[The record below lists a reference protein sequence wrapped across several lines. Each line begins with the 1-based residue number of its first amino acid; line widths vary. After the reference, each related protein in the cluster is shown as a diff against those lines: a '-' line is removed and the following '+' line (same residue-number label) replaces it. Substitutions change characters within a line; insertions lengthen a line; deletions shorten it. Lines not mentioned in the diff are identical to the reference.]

1 MNRRL
6 SALVIVLAWA
16 WPAAAPA
23 HQFWP
28 GYLQLRQTDAETYE
42 AMWKVPATSGMRL
55 RIYAQLPETCAP
67 TSPPAGSFVAG
78 AYIERWNVRCVGGL
92 HSGTITVEGLASVAT
107 DALIRIERLDGT
119 AQVAMLT
126 ADSPSVAVEAAPG
139 WTQVAWTYLGLGV
152 EHILLGIDHLLF
164 VLALLFLVQGWRRVV
179 ITITAFTVAHSI
191 TLAAATLG
199 FVHVPQAPVE
209 ATIALSIVFVAT
221 EIVRSRMG
229 RVSFAERWPWVVA
242 FVFGLLHGFGFAG
255 ALREVGMP
263 EDAIPLALLFFNVG
277 VEVGQL
283 AFIAAVVGSVALL
296 RRAAISMP
304 DWAWRVPVYG
314 IGSIAMYWT
323 IDRVAG
329 FWQ

>member
-1 MNRRL
+1 MNRPWR
-6 SALVIVLAWA
+6 ALLIVLAWA

-55 RIYAQLPETCAP
+55 RIYAQLPASCTP
-67 TSPPAGSFVAG
+67 TSPPVGSFTSG
-78 AYIERWNVRCVGGL
+78 AYVERWKVHCAGGL
-92 HSGTITVEGLASVAT
+92 QGGTITVEGLASVAT

-199 FVHVPQAPVE
+199 FLHVPQAPVE

-229 RVSFAERWPWVVA
+229 RVSIAERWPWVVA

-263 EDAIPLALLFFNVG
+263 EDAIPLALLFFNIG
-277 VEVGQL
+277 VELGQL
-283 AFIAAVVGSVALL
+283 AFIAAVVVSVALL
-296 RRAAISMP
+296 RKTAVRMP

-314 IGSIAMYWT
+314 IGSVAMYWT

>member
-1 MNRRL
+1 MTRWL
-6 SALVIVLAWA
+6 ALTLLLAGA
-16 WPAAAPA
+16 WSPPAPA

-28 GYLQLRQTDAETYE
+28 GYLQLRQTGTETYE
-42 AMWKVPATSGMRL
+42 AMWKVPATSGLRL
-55 RIYAQLPETCAP
+55 RIDAQLPDSCRATSAP
-67 TSPPAGSFVAG
+67 IGSFTAG
-78 AYIERWNVRCVGGL
+78 AYIERWNVLCAGGL
-92 HSGTITVEGLASVAT
+92 NSGVITVNGLASAAT
-107 DALIRIERLDGT
+107 DALIRIERLDGS

-126 ADSPSVAVEAAPG
+126 ANSPAVAIEAAPG
-139 WTQVAWTYLGLGV
+139 WMQIAWTYLGLGV

-164 VLALLFLVQGWRRVV
+164 VLALLFLVQGWRRVI

-199 FVHVPQAPVE
+199 FVHVPQAPAE
-209 ATIALSIVFVAT
+209 AAIALSIVFVAT

-229 RVSFAERWPWVVA
+229 RVGIAERWPWIVA

-263 EDAIPLALLFFNVG
+263 EDAIPAALLFFNLG

-283 AFIAAVVGSVALL
+283 TFIAAVFAFVALL
-296 RRAAISMP
+296 RRAALRLP
-304 DWAWRVPVYG
+304 EWAWRVPVYG
-314 IGSIAMYWT
+314 IGSMAMYWT

>member
-1 MNRRL
+1 MSRVGPI
-6 SALVIVLAWA
+6 ALVILACTWSA
-16 WPAAAPA
+16 DALP

-28 GYLQLRQTDAETYE
+28 GYLQLRQTGDETYE
-42 AMWKVPATSGMRL
+42 AMWKVPATSGLRL
-55 RIYAQLPETCAP
+55 NIAAQLPENCDA
-67 TSPPAGSFVAG
+67 TSPPVGSFAAG
-78 AYIERWNVRCVGGL
+78 AYIERWNVRCRGGLNGGVITVGGL
-92 HSGTITVEGLASVAT
+92 ASAAT

-126 ADSPSVAVEAAPG
+126 ADAPSLTVEAAPA

-152 EHILLGIDHLLF
+152 EHILLGVDHLLF
-164 VLALLFLVQGWRRVV
+164 VLALLFLVQGWRRVL

-199 FVHVPQAPVE
+199 LIHVPQAPVE
-209 ATIALSIVFVAT
+209 ASIALSIVFVAT

-229 RVSFAERWPWVVA
+229 RISIAERWPWVVA
-242 FVFGLLHGFGFAG
+242 FAFGLLHGFGFAG

-283 AFIAAVVGSVALL
+283 LFIGAVFATVALV
-296 RRAAISMP
+296 RRTAFRMP